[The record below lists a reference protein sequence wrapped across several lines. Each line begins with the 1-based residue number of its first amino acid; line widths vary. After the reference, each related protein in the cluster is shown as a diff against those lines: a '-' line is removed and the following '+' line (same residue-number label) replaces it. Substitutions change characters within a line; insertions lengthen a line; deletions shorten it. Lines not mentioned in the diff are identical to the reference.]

1 MKLID
6 SLIPRPIVYL
16 AAALLAL
23 GFIRSG
29 GLAAAVDQL
38 NAALGSLAKPM
49 EELATTVG
57 LLALIAG
64 VILHF
69 ITPHAKLHGHG
80 RQLIAAAVVGTLMLG
95 AGVALLPHIP
105 DLGGQLGNAG
115 YQALVGAL
123 R

>member
-1 MKLID
+1 MKMID

-16 AAALLAL
+16 VVGLLAL
-23 GFIRSG
+23 GFIRGG

-38 NAALGSLAKPM
+38 NVGLSGLTRPLETLAA
-49 EELATTVG
+49 TVG

-64 VILHF
+64 VILHYL
-69 ITPHAKLHGHG
+69 TPHAKLHGHG
-80 RQLIAAAVVGTLMLG
+80 RQLIAASLITTLILG
-95 AGVALLPHIP
+95 AGIALLPHIP

-115 YQALVGAL
+115 YNALVGSL